1 MIEQMCIETASPES
15 PSENWV
21 YEILL
26 PSLKN
31 CLSRSNAGPDNLD
44 TANVKDF
51 SSVYFLK
58 RDPYD
63 SSIPPKKQLAFRICC
78 RKGQSYF
85 GISDSYLENVP
96 PEFRA
101 MATASKRKD
110 GFTNLEFEPT
120 QDGVERYA
128 DLLCAIL
135 DAVTYSLQ
143 KDFDCCS
150 RFEQCSK
157 AKQCVHPNPAMATGC
172 GYRKILKSGRIYY
185 GENRN
190 IG

>member
-1 MIEQMCIETASPES
+1 MMEQMCMETTSPASPTES
-15 PSENWV
+15 LV
-21 YEILL
+21 YEVLL

-31 CLSRSNAGPDNLD
+31 CLSRSNAGQDNLD
-44 TANVKDF
+44 IAKGKYF
-51 SSVYFLK
+51 SSVSFLK

-78 RKGQSYF
+78 RNGQYYF
-85 GISDSYLENVP
+85 GVSDTYLENVP
-96 PEFRA
+96 SELKAF
-101 MATASKRKD
+101 ATVSKQKD

-120 QDGVERYA
+120 QDGIERYS

-135 DAVTYSLQ
+135 DEVTYSLQ

-150 RFEQCSK
+150 RFEQCSE
-157 AKQCVHPNPAMATGC
+157 AKKCIHPNPAMATGC